1 MNTRY
6 SKVTKIRYKLATKW
20 AYLLRVIS
28 STQGDNVF
36 LGCTWMYVSEYKNSW
51 LESYPIRAHYHKLT
65 SNARFTA
72 PGAISSRRVSTCL
85 TQVMKAFLETIP
97 VNLFLKTRWTIAM
110 QDLLSQKVMSQL
122 ETFHQR
128 QLFLQL
134 LKKRCKFLPFLFCNT
149 RRYFFNA
156 RK

>member
-28 STQGDNVF
+28 STQGDDVF
-36 LGCTWMYVSEYKNSW
+36 LSCTWMYVSEYKNSW

-134 LKKRCKFLPFLFCNT
+134 LEKRCKFLPFLFCKT

>member
-6 SKVTKIRYKLATKW
+6 SKVTKIRYKLATKR

-28 STQGDNVF
+28 STQGDDVF
-36 LGCTWMYVSEYKNSW
+36 LRCTWMYVSEFKNSW
-51 LESYPIRAHYHKLT
+51 LESCPIRAHYHKLT

-72 PGAISSRRVSTCL
+72 LGAISSRRVSTCL

-97 VNLFLKTRWTIAM
+97 VNLFLKTRWTLAM
-110 QDLLSQKVMSQL
+110 QDLLSQNVMSQL

-134 LKKRCKFLPFLFCNT
+134 LEKRRKFLPFLFCNT

>member
-6 SKVTKIRYKLATKW
+6 SKVTKIRYKLATKR
-20 AYLLRVIS
+20 AYRLRVIS
-28 STQGDNVF
+28 STQGDDVF
-36 LGCTWMYVSEYKNSW
+36 LRWTWMYVSEYKNSW

-72 PGAISSRRVSTCL
+72 PGAISSRRVSTL
-85 TQVMKAFLETIP
+85 TQVMKAFLETIL

-110 QDLLSQKVMSQL
+110 QDLLAQKVMSQL